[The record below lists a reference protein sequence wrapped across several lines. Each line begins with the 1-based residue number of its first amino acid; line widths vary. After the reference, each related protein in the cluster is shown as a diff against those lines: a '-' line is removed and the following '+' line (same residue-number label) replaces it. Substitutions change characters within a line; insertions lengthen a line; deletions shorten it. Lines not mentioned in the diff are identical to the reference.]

1 MPIFDYKCPQCGNQF
16 EATLTIKNRKKKQN
30 CPNCGTIAIKQLTIK
45 PGGTLTSHP
54 AWLDDSVRAQV
65 QDTDIS
71 APITTRDQLNKHL
84 KDTGL
89 VAL

>member
-1 MPIFDYKCPQCGNQF
+1 MPIYDYKCPKCGKQF
-16 EATLTIKNRKKKQN
+16 EEALTIKERKKKQN
-30 CPNCGTIAIKQLTIK
+30 CPDCGVIAIKQLTIK
-45 PGGTLTSHP
+45 PGGTLTSRP

-71 APITTRDQLNKHL
+71 EPITTRSELNQHL
-84 KDTGL
+84 KDNGL